1 MYFLHKNIFGIYAS
15 KDLVF
20 YFLLLLLFSCSV
32 TSNSSWPHGLQH
44 TKHPCPSPP
53 PGACSN
59 SSLLSQWCPS
69 TISSFIV
76 PFFSCLQSFPASWSF
91 PVNFISLSYRK
102 LYLLNEVSSVQSL
115 SRVLLFVTPWT
126 ETHQV
131 SLSITNSWSL
141 LKLMSIKSMMPSN
154 HLKLWRPHH
163 LLPSIF
169 PSNSVY
175 SNESVFAISNETKV
189 ISMVVIKPEKSKLE
203 KTQVHCLSFFLL
215 LVLWNGIIYPSSYLS
230 SQSIKSYWSL
240 SLG

>member
-1 MYFLHKNIFGIYAS
+1 MCFLHKNIFGVYAS

-20 YFLLLLLFSCSV
+20 HFFLLLFSCSV
-32 TSNSSWPHGLQH
+32 MSNSSWPHGLQH
-44 TKHPCPSPP
+44 TKHPCSSPS

-59 SSLLSQWCPS
+59 SSQLSQWCPS
-69 TISSFIV
+69 TISSSIV
-76 PFFSCLQSFPASWSF
+76 PFSSCLQSFPASWYF

-115 SRVLLFVTPWT
+115 SRVWLFVTPWT
-126 ETHQV
+126 EAHQV

-154 HLKLWRPHH
+154 HLKLWHPHL

-169 PSNSVY
+169 PSISVY

-189 ISMVVIKPEKSKLE
+189 ISMVVIKPEKSKRE

-215 LVLWNGIIYPSSYLS
+215 LFIWNGIIYPSSYLS

-240 SLG
+240 LLG

>member
-1 MYFLHKNIFGIYAS
+1 MQPHLYSHKQLSLQKLEVFGI
-15 KDLVF
+15 VQ
-20 YFLLLLLFSCSV
+20 FSHSV
-32 TSNSSWPHGLQH
+32 MSDS
-44 TKHPCPSPP
+44 
-53 PGACSN
+53 A
-59 SSLLSQWCPS
+59 
-69 TISSFIV
+69 
-76 PFFSCLQSFPASWSF
+76 
-91 PVNFISLSYRK
+91 
-102 LYLLNEVSSVQSL
+102 
-115 SRVLLFVTPWT
+115 TPWT
-126 ETHQV
+126 VACQA

-169 PSNSVY
+169 PSNNVY

-230 SQSIKSYWSL
+230 SQSIKSYSSL